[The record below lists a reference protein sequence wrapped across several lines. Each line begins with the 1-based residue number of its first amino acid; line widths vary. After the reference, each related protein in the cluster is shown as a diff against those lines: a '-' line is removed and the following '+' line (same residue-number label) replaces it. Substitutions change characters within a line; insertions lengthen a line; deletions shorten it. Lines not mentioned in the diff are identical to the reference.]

1 MPLHSKPTRI
11 DKTEQ
16 RYRRRTR
23 DLVIKCRKTLGVPN
37 HTELDYRQFVGWLAG
52 RKPELSR
59 DTWRQ
64 YKASV
69 VFFLEGEAAKGNA
82 VAGEAMETLSQID
95 VTGCVKKTYKTSAR
109 KQKKVPLKEF
119 KMIMKHLARFPSPW
133 GEDLERWIGASL
145 LTGLR
150 PAEWAGASF
159 GVVDGEKA
167 LIVMNAKAT
176 NGRSHGPTRSILLG
190 GLTDDERSMI
200 SAHVDRANEWDQ
212 AQQYDKFYHGV
223 AATLSRVVRKIWV
236 GRDTYPTLYSMRHQF
251 AANAKASGFT
261 REEIA
266 ALMGHAVDTTATE
279 HYGRKTAGFDMIRV
293 RPDPKDVAKIRAV
306 FKGRVAAPHP
316 KVSPKIIP
324 VLKPQNADDRT

>member
-1 MPLHSKPTRI
+1 M
-11 DKTEQ
+11 
-16 RYRRRTR
+16 
-23 DLVIKCRKTLGVPN
+23 VVKCRKVLGIPN

-69 VFFLEGEAAKGNA
+69 VFFLEGEAQKGNA
-82 VAGEAMETLSQID
+82 VAGEALETLSQID

-119 KMIMKHLARFPSPW
+119 KMIIRYLDRNPSPW
-133 GEDLERWIGASL
+133 GEDLERWVSASL

-159 GVVDGEKA
+159 GMIDGEKA
-167 LIVMNAKAT
+167 LIVINAKAT
-176 NGRSHGPTRSILLG
+176 NGRAHGPTRSILLG
-190 GLTDDERSMI
+190 GLSDDERQMI
-200 SAHVDRANEWDQ
+200 ADHVDRANEWEQ

-223 AATLSRVVRKIWV
+223 AATLARVVRKIWATK
-236 GRDTYPTLYSMRHQF
+236 DAYPTLYSMRHQF

-266 ALMGHAVDTTATE
+266 ALMGHAVDNTATE

-293 RPDPKDVAKIRAV
+293 RPDPKEVTKIRAV
-306 FKGRVAAPHP
+306 FKERVATPHP
-316 KVSPKIIP
+316 KVAPKNAP
-324 VLKPQNADDRT
+324 VLKPTHAKNKTDEKK